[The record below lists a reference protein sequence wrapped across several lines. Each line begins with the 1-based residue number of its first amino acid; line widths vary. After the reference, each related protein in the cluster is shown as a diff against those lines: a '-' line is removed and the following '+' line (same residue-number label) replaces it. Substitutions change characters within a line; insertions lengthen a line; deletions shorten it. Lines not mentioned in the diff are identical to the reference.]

1 MRDWGNIDDRF
12 DVWKIIK
19 YHDGND
25 ELNKKTSKLYEIL
38 TILSALC
45 CGSLIGL
52 SNSKNEIKIILYIYD
67 GIRAYGIISSVFSG
81 VISISMCSLINATS
95 NKNTIKFIA
104 KSIKFS
110 NIPFFN
116 IIFSLICLLLCTS
129 FYFETYIMISILPFS
144 LSVIF
149 YSFYFYNTVHQ
160 NIYDIVHEKENIEI
174 LDNNDFNN
182 IDNI

>member
-1 MRDWGNIDDRF
+1 MRDWGNIHDRF

-19 YHDGND
+19 AHDGDD

-52 SNSKNEIKIILYIYD
+52 SNSKNEIKIICYIYD

-95 NKNTIKFIA
+95 NKNTIKFIQ

-129 FYFETYIMISILPFS
+129 FYFETYVMISTLPFT
-144 LSVIF
+144 LIVIF
-149 YSFYFYNTVHQ
+149 YSFYFYNTIHQ
-160 NIYDIVHEKENIEI
+160 NIYDIVHEKENSQILIINNFDSIE
-174 LDNNDFNN
+174 N
-182 IDNI
+182 I